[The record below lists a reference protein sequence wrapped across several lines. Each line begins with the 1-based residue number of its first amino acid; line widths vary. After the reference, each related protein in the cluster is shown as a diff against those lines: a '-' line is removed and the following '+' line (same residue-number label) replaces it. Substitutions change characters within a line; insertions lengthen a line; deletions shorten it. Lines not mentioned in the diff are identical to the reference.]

1 MASPNQLGRLRTLP
15 PTPFYRA
22 KGVDGSC
29 VVTADDFRRLPFTT
43 KAELVADQAAHPPY
57 GTNLAGPLTGYSRG
71 HQTSGT
77 STGRPLK
84 WLDTP
89 DSWSWLLDCWAEG
102 FVTDVGLAPA
112 DRVFF
117 PFSFGPFLG
126 FWAGFEALARRG
138 TWVIPGGGMPT
149 AARLRYLLEHAATV
163 VCCTPTY
170 ALHLAEVAA
179 AEGLDLAGSPVRA
192 VVVAGEPGGS
202 IPATRKLIETAWG
215 ARLFD
220 HYGLTEVGP
229 VAFESLNTPGRLR
242 VLTDQFIVECL
253 EPGTDREV
261 SPGEVGELVVTN
273 LGRHG
278 SPLIRYRTGDLVKL
292 TETAAG
298 TYLEGGVLGRA
309 DDMIHIRGN
318 NVYPSAVEAILRRF
332 PDVAEFRIVIDTARP
347 LADLR
352 LDVEPTPTADPPR
365 LCERVTD
372 AIQNELLFRA
382 AVTAVPPGSLPRFEM
397 KAKRV
402 VRVTTPGERG
412 A

>member
-1 MASPNQLGRLRTLP
+1 MPTADQLRLLRSVP
-15 PTPFYRA
+15 VTPFYRA
-22 KGVDGSC
+22 KGVSPAA
-29 VVTADDFRRLPFTT
+29 VETADDFRRLPFTT

-57 GTNLAGPLTGYSRG
+57 GTNLSGAPTDYCRV

-77 STGRPLK
+77 STGRPLR

-89 DSWSWLLDCWAEG
+89 ASWDWLLDCWAEG
-102 FVTDVGLAPA
+102 FAEDIGLSPA

-126 FWAGFEALARRG
+126 FWAGYEALARRG
-138 TWVIPGGGMPT
+138 AWVIPGGGMTT
-149 AARLRYLLEHAATV
+149 AARLRYLLEHSATV

-170 ALHLAEVAA
+170 ALHMAEVAA

-202 IPATRKLIETAWG
+202 IPATRAMIETAWG
-215 ARLFD
+215 ARVFD

-229 VAFESLNTPGRLR
+229 VAFELVETPSRLR
-242 VLTDQFIVECL
+242 VLTGALIVECL
-253 EPGTDREV
+253 KPDSDRAV
-261 SPGEVGELVVTN
+261 PRGELGELVVTN

-278 SPLIRYRTGDLVKL
+278 SPLIRYRTGDLVR
-292 TETAAG
+292 
-298 TYLEGGVLGRA
+298 LEESGGQLFLRGGVLGRV
-309 DDMIHIRGN
+309 DDMIHVRGN
-318 NVYPSAVEAILRRF
+318 NVYPAAIEAILRRF

-352 LDVEPTPTADPPR
+352 IEVEPTPTADADR
-365 LCERVTD
+365 LREAVAD
-372 AIQNELLFRA
+372 AIRTDLLFRA
-382 AVTAVPPGSLPRFEM
+382 AVTAVPPGTLPRFEM

-402 VRVTTPGERG
+402 VRIG
-412 A
+412 

>member
-1 MASPNQLGRLRTLP
+1 MASPDQLARLRFFP

-22 KGVDGSC
+22 KGVAPAA
-29 VVTADDFRRLPFTT
+29 VQTAADFRRLSFTT

-57 GTNLAGPLTGYSRG
+57 GTNFQGENIATCCRV

-77 STGRPLK
+77 STGKPLK
-84 WLDTP
+84 WLDSIT
-89 DSWSWLLDCWAEG
+89 SWGWVSRCWETG
-102 FVTDVGLAPA
+102 FTDDIGLAGD
-112 DRVFF
+112 DRVFL

-126 FWAGFEALARRG
+126 FWAAFEALSRLGA
-138 TWVIPGGGMPT
+138 WVIPGGGMPT
-149 AARLRYLLEHAATV
+149 AARLRYLLENAATM

-170 ALHLAEVAA
+170 ALHMAEVAA

-202 IPATRKLIETAWG
+202 IPATRSLIETAWG
-215 ARLFD
+215 ARVFD

-229 VAFESLNTPGRLR
+229 IAFEREDTPGRLR
-242 VLTDQFIVECL
+242 VLTDEFIVECL
-253 EPGTDREV
+253 EPGSDRQV
-261 SPGEVGELVVTN
+261 PAGEVGELVVTN
-273 LGRHG
+273 LGRDW

-309 DDMIHIRGN
+309 DDMIHVRGN
-318 NVYPSAVEAILRRF
+318 NVYPAAVEAILRRF
-332 PDVAEFRIVIDTARP
+332 PGVAEFRIVIDTARP

-352 LDVEPTPTADPPR
+352 LDVEPTPTADPAR
-365 LCERVTD
+365 LCEMVAD

-382 AVTAVPPGSLPRFEM
+382 AVTAVPPGTLPRFEM

-402 VRVTTPGERG
+402 VKIK
-412 A
+412 